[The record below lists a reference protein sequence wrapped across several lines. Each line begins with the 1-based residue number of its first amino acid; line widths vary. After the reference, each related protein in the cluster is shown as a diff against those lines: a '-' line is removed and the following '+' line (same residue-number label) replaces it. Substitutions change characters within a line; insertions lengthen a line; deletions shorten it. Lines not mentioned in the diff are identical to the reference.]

1 MEIQFQRHDTYH
13 HPQPQ
18 QKPLSPIRKTK
29 FKSTPSSNTAKSKFV
44 GVRQRPSG
52 KWVAEIKD
60 TTQKIR
66 MWLGTFDTAEEAAR
80 AYDEAA
86 CLLRGFNTRTNFS
99 PHLPTSSALS
109 LKIRTLLNQKISSR
123 RDRPMVSHSNSKST
137 KKPASQT
144 NSATSISSMISLSSV
159 TNVYTSSDSD
169 CSFSSGMM
177 QDGRI
182 FDDAYRPDLSRCLAS
197 LGSTPMS
204 QHNHSWAFTSG
215 LDHLPLVQE
224 DGLPKHGPCASTTDL
239 ELSEFERMKVE
250 RQISA
255 SLYAVNGLNEYLENT
270 YNSNET
276 MWEIPALSQ
285 LFCHS

>member
-1 MEIQFQRHDTYH
+1 MEIQFQRHDNYH
-13 HPQPQ
+13 HPQPRL
-18 QKPLSPIRKTK
+18 KPLSPIRKTK
-29 FKSTPSSNTAKSKFV
+29 LKSTPSNNTAKSKFV

-86 CLLRGFNTRTNFS
+86 CLLRGSNTRTNFS
-99 PHLPTSSALS
+99 PHFPTSSALS
-109 LKIRTLLNQKISSR
+109 LKIRNLLNQKISSR
-123 RDRPMVSHSNSKST
+123 RDRPMVSPPNFNST

-144 NSATSISSMISLSSV
+144 DSSTSISSMISISSV

-169 CSFSSGMM
+169 CAFSRGMM
-177 QDGRI
+177 QDARD
-182 FDDAYRPDLSRCLAS
+182 FNHAYRPDLSSCLAN

-204 QHNHSWAFTSG
+204 QYNHSWAFTSG
-215 LDHLPLVQE
+215 LDQLPLVQE
-224 DGLPKHGPCASTTDL
+224 DGLPKHGPYASATDL
-239 ELSEFERMKVE
+239 ELSEFEHMKVE

-255 SLYAVNGLNEYLENT
+255 SLYAINGLNEYLQNT

-276 MWEIPALSQ
+276 MWDIPTLGQ
-285 LFCHS
+285 LFCQS